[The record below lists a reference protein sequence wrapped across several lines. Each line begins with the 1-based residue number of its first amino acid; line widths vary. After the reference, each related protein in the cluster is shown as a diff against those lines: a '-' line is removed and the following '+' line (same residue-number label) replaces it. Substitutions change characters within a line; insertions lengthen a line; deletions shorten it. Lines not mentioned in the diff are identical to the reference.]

1 MFHFCFLY
9 SVDTTKLIFV
19 EIRVTEQVLLQVEL
33 KMKKAEGIRWSS
45 LEGEDEVKAK
55 PIPKQ
60 GQSCRYKA
68 FKLVLIVTGK
78 MAQTDRY

>member
-1 MFHFCFLY
+1 MPNSTLKKCCIEKYIVEKINASFLF
-9 SVDTTKLIFV
+9 SIDTTKLIFV
-19 EIRVTEQVLLQVEL
+19 EIKVTEHVLLQIEL

-60 GQSCRYKA
+60 GQSC
-68 FKLVLIVTGK
+68 
-78 MAQTDRY
+78 